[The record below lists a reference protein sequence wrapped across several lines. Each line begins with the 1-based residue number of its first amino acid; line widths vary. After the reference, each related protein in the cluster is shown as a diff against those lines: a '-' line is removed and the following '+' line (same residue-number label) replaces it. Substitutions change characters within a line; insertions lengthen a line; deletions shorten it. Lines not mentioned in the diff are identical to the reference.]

1 MTDVDDEL
9 ETLAAEIGRWLSE
22 RGWLLATAESCTGG
36 WISTAVTAVAGS
48 SGWFDRGF
56 VTYSY
61 EAKEE
66 VLGVARAT
74 LERHGAVS
82 EAVVREMVTG
92 ALAASR
98 ADIVLAVSGIAGP
111 GGATTGKPVGTVCFA
126 WAQRDGVVASETLR
140 FDGDRRAVRL
150 AAVRHSLGVLAAR
163 IGAR

>member
-1 MTDVDDEL
+1 MTAVDDEL
-9 ETLAAEIGRWLSE
+9 EALATEVGRWLTQH
-22 RGWLLATAESCTGG
+22 GWLLATAESCTGG

-48 SGWFDRGF
+48 SDWFDRGF

-82 EAVVREMVTG
+82 EAVVRQMATG
-92 ALAASR
+92 ALTASR
-98 ADIVLAVSGIAGP
+98 ADIALAVSGIAGP
-111 GGATTGKPVGTVCFA
+111 GGATADKPVGTVCFA
-126 WAQRDGVVASETLR
+126 WARRDGAVTSETLR

-150 AAVRHSLGVLAAR
+150 ATVRHALGVLAAR